1 MSFSKISLFSHFEI
15 SIHIKIYK
23 AAYPQVP
30 IQARIQKI
38 FAWSSRDIFV
48 FCGGGGGGWS
58 VPVNANFISFSRGV
72 GGGGGRTF
80 AEKKRGG
87 GAWDA

>member
-1 MSFSKISLFSHFEI
+1 MTVDFTVKYKQKNDILVYNCNFKRLAFFSHFEI

-38 FAWSSRDIFV
+38 FAGSSRDIFV
-48 FCGGGGGGWS
+48 FCGGGGGGCG
-58 VPVNANFISFSRGV
+58 PCLLMRIL
-72 GGGGGRTF
+72 
-80 AEKKRGG
+80 
-87 GAWDA
+87 